1 MNNFIYI
8 ILFFNLLIFNI
19 SQSFSQNKET
29 FVNFIN
35 PKKELVTDS
44 IELPATMKSNEKVE
58 ITSTVSEKIQ
68 EIFFIEG
75 VSVKKDEILVILNN
89 YEETAILKQFEAEL
103 KEAEINYKRAL
114 SLSQKGNISQSVLD
128 NRLTEKIRLSG
139 QVEEIKAKIN
149 DLVLKAPF
157 DGTIG
162 LRNYSVGA
170 FVKPGDVISTIY
182 DFKTLKVE
190 ASAPESYVGKI
201 KIGDTVKVKVN
212 SSDVVY
218 LGEVYVIDPYVDER
232 SRTFKIISKIEN
244 KKELKPGM
252 MAKKI
257 INFESKEIFV
267 LPENSII
274 PIDNQTFIYVISDE
288 NILKKVEVS
297 TGRRFDGKVEI
308 KKGVKSS
315 YKILFEGINKLKAG
329 DKVKIK

>member
-8 ILFFNLLIFNI
+8 ILFFNLLIFNV
-19 SQSFSQNKET
+19 SQSFSQTKDF

-35 PKKELVTDS
+35 PKKELVSDN

-58 ITSTVSEKIQ
+58 ITPTVSEKIQ
-68 EIFFIEG
+68 EILFIEG

-139 QVEEIKAKIN
+139 KVEEIKAKIN

-162 LRNYSVGA
+162 LRNYSIGA
-170 FVKPGDVISTIY
+170 FVKPGDVITTIY

-201 KIGDTVKVKVN
+201 KIGDTVKVKIN
-212 SSDVVY
+212 SSDIVY

-232 SRTFKIISKIEN
+232 TRTFKIISKIEN

-257 INFESKEIFV
+257 INFESKEIFM
-267 LPENSII
+267 LPESSII
-274 PIDNQTFIYVISDE
+274 PIDNQTFIYVIGDE
-288 NILKKVEVS
+288 NILKKVEVF

>member
-139 QVEEIKAKIN
+139 KVEEIKAKIN